1 MLEQNN
7 TKPQSSAQTQIVIF
21 ITVLFGFISYSL
33 PYPIFSPLFLS
44 STNGIL
50 PHHYTE
56 VERTFMLGVAI
67 VLYPLGQFLGN
78 PWLGQASDRYGRK
91 KLLMLSLAAV
101 GISDVLIGFGISQ
114 QNLWLVMISLFLGGF
129 CAANTTIAQSTAAD
143 LNPTAQAKTKSFG
156 LITVAINIGW
166 ILGVLIGGK
175 LADDTLVHWF
185 NYATPFYFSAL
196 CYGLNLLMVWIAFPK
211 IEPRPQNKSDKTSFY
226 GSFFAQLKKKNLR
239 VLYFYSF
246 LSFLASYYFF
256 CFFAVFMVQKFNF
269 GPSQIAN
276 FEAYLALPL
285 IAASYLITKV
295 IPQVGLTKTSYLSHF
310 ALGISLIIFLI
321 PASYLGLWYTVPLVA
336 IWICFAEI
344 TTGLL
349 ISNAVPSEEQGIAMG
364 TYRSLLVLGELVAA
378 LTGGYLAGLHQ
389 NFPFY
394 AGAVVAMLAGIVLV
408 GWSYNQY
415 PLQASSSCEGR
426 PRK

>member
-1 MLEQNN
+1 MSEQKNIKN
-7 TKPQSSAQTQIVIF
+7 TLHVQIVIF

-44 STNGIL
+44 STDGIL
-50 PHHYTE
+50 PHGFTE
-56 VERTFMLGVAI
+56 IQRTFILGIAI

-91 KLLMLSLAAV
+91 KILMLSLATV
-101 GISDVLIGFGISQ
+101 GFSDFLIAIGISQ
-114 QNLWLVMISLFLGGF
+114 QRLWLVMLSLFLGGV
-129 CAANTTIAQSTAAD
+129 CAANTTIAQSTAAE
-143 LNPTAQAKTKSFG
+143 LSTGVRAKTKSFG
-156 LITVAINIGW
+156 LINVAINTGW
-166 ILGVLIGGK
+166 ILGILIGGK
-175 LADDTLVHWF
+175 LADNTLVHWF
-185 NYATPFYFSAL
+185 NYSTPFYFSAL
-196 CYGLNLLMVWIAFPK
+196 CYGFNLLLVWIAFPK
-211 IEPRPQNKSDKTSFY
+211 IAPNTTRSSE
-226 GSFFAQLKKKNLR
+226 SFFGTFFRQLKKPNLR
-239 VLYFYSF
+239 ILYFYSF

-256 CFFAVFMVQKFNF
+256 CFFAVFLVQKFNF

-285 IAASYLITKV
+285 IAASYLVTKV
-295 IPQVGLTKTSYLSHF
+295 IPRVGLTKTSYLSHF
-310 ALGISLIIFLI
+310 ALAISFIIFLI

-336 IWICFAEI
+336 LWICFAEI
-344 TTGLL
+344 STGLL

-394 AGAVVAMLAGIVLV
+394 AGALVAILAGIVLLYWV
-408 GWSYNQY
+408 LNHPKTS
-415 PLQASSSCEGR
+415 
-426 PRK
+426 